1 MEYIIITDR
10 LKPNY
15 NVARMYMGDYMARDF
30 LSPLHRNYDGRIS
43 PTSPLTFETRDE
55 AQKYLERN
63 MNWILVKCKI
73 VEYNA
78 CMNCISKKQLVK
90 AN

>member
-1 MEYIIITDR
+1 MEYIIVTEG

-15 NVARMYMGDYMARDF
+15 NVARMLMGKYQARDF
-30 LSPLHRNYDGRIS
+30 LSPLHRAYDGRIC
-43 PTSPLTFETRDE
+43 PTSPLSFETRAE
-55 AQKYLERN
+55 AQAYLERN

-73 VEYNA
+73 VEYDA
-78 CMNCISKKQLVK
+78 CMNCIETKQLVK